1 MINSKRIEIIL
12 LLKGRAVEEKVL
24 GKKAWNEKPPIKL
37 KVLSLQHDTVC
48 CSQYKSYDF
57 KMELRQIFSRL
68 CQFAKNVKC
77 KRIFQ
82 EFISWE
88 PHSSLERE
96 RKIRRRLLI

>member
-37 KVLSLQHDTVC
+37 KVLSLQYDTVC

-57 KMELRQIFSRL
+57 KMEFSSNFFRVYANL
-68 CQFAKNVKC
+68 LKMSNVSEYS
-77 KRIFQ
+77 R
-82 EFISWE
+82 
-88 PHSSLERE
+88 SLF
-96 RKIRRRLLI
+96 LGNHTQV